1 LGRKVHPIGFR
12 LGLIKDWRT
21 RWYAEGSQYTKLLE
35 EDRRIRRR
43 IHELNPNAAI
53 SFIEIERYPNEVT
66 VTIHSARPGILIG
79 RRGQNVNVLRNE
91 LQQLTDKRV
100 KVDVKEVENPDLDA
114 RLVAQSLADQL
125 ERRVAYKRAM
135 KRAVE
140 RALQAGAKG
149 AMVTCG
155 GRLAGAEMARRE
167 TVREGRVPRHTLRAD
182 IDYGQAEA
190 LTTFGRIGIKVW
202 IYKGD
207 VLPEKAAAAEAVA
220 AAEGQAAQGGA

>member
-1 LGRKVHPIGFR
+1 M
-12 LGLIKDWRT
+12 
-21 RWYAEGSQYTKLLE
+21 
-35 EDRRIRRR
+35 
-43 IHELNPNAAI
+43 
-53 SFIEIERYPNEVT
+53 
-66 VTIHSARPGILIG
+66 TIHSARPGILIG

-114 RLVAQSLADQL
+114 RLVAQSLAEQL

>member
-1 LGRKVHPIGFR
+1 MGRKVHPIGFR
-12 LGLIKDWRT
+12 IGIIKDWRT

-35 EDRRIRRR
+35 EDRQIRRR
-43 IHELNPNAAI
+43 IYEMNPNAAI
-53 SFIEIERYPNEVT
+53 SYIEIERYPNEVT

-79 RRGQNVNVLRNE
+79 RRGQNVNALRNE

-100 KVDVKEVENPDLDA
+100 KVDVREVENPDLDA
-114 RLVAQSLADQL
+114 RLVAQNLAEQL
-125 ERRVAYKRAM
+125 ERRVSYKRAM

-140 RALQAGAKG
+140 RAIQAGAKG

-190 LTTFGRIGIKVW
+190 LTTFGRIGVKVW
-202 IYKGD
+202 IYLGD
-207 VLPEKAAAAEAVA
+207 VLPEKAAAEQA
-220 AAEGQAAQGGA
+220 AAEG

>member
-1 LGRKVHPIGFR
+1 MGRKVHPIGFR
-12 LGLIKDWRT
+12 LGIIKDWRT
-21 RWYAEGSQYTKLLE
+21 RWYAEGGQYTKLLE

-43 IHELNPNAAI
+43 ILDLNPNAGI
-53 SFIEIERYPNEVT
+53 SFIEMERYPNEVT

-79 RRGQNVNVLRNE
+79 RRGQNVNLLRNE
-91 LQQLTDKRV
+91 LQRLTDKRV
-100 KVDVKEVENPDLDA
+100 KVDVKEVQNPDLDA
-114 RLVAQSLADQL
+114 RLVAQSLAEQL

-140 RALQAGAKG
+140 RAIQAGAKG

-202 IYKGD
+202 IYLGE
-207 VLPEKAAAAEAVA
+207 VLPEKTTATEAVA
-220 AAEGQAAQGGA
+220 AAED

>member
-1 LGRKVHPIGFR
+1 MGRKVHPIGFR

-21 RWYAEGSQYTKLLE
+21 RWYAEGSHYTQLLE

-43 IHELNPNAAI
+43 ILELNPNAAI
-53 SFIEIERYPNEVT
+53 SYIEIERYPNEVT

-79 RRGQNVNVLRNE
+79 RRGQNVNTLRNE

-114 RLVAQSLADQL
+114 RLVAQSLAEQL

-140 RALQAGAKG
+140 RAIQAGAKG

-207 VLPEKAAAAEAVA
+207 VLPEKAAVAEAVA
-220 AAEGQAAQGGA
+220 AAEG